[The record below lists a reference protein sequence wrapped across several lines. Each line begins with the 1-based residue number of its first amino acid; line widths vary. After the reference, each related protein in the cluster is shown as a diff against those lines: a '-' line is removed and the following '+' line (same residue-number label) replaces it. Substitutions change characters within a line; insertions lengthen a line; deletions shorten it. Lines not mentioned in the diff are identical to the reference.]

1 MPTLVR
7 QTLCI
12 VYITGIPENTSIQA
26 AQMKGMGSA
35 APGGDGKGDHH
46 FTVSSQERDA
56 LVSAGWTDE
65 GIGWYSSDD
74 NRSFPLQRQYNPYA
88 HTGTHNYT
96 LNPGEASYLISRGRR
111 DEGVAWYGIDGASSA
126 PWGTSPSEAPF
137 KNCKAVRAAGRAPI
151 YRGDPGYSSKL
162 DTDNDGIGCE

>member
-1 MPTLVR
+1 MGRCRLGRPTSSG
-7 QTLCI
+7 TP
-12 VYITGIPENTSIQA
+12 VYRLYNPYV
-26 AQMKGMGSA
+26 
-35 APGGDGKGDHH
+35 GDHH

-74 NRSFPLQRQYNPYA
+74 NRSFPLQR
-88 HTGTHNYT
+88 
-96 LNPGEASYLISRGRR
+96 
-111 DEGVAWYGIDGASSA
+111 DEGVAWYGIGGASSA

>member
-1 MPTLVR
+1 MGRCRLGRPTSSG
-7 QTLCI
+7 TP
-12 VYITGIPENTSIQA
+12 VYRLYNPYV
-26 AQMKGMGSA
+26 
-35 APGGDGKGDHH
+35 GDHH

-111 DEGVAWYGIDGASSA
+111 DEGVAWYGIDGASLH
-126 PWGTSPSEAPF
+126 
-137 KNCKAVRAAGRAPI
+137 
-151 YRGDPGYSSKL
+151 RGVPLPLKHHSK
-162 DTDNDGIGCE
+162 TVKP

>member
-1 MPTLVR
+1 MGRCRLGRPTSSG
-7 QTLCI
+7 TP
-12 VYITGIPENTSIQA
+12 VYRLYNPYV
-26 AQMKGMGSA
+26 
-35 APGGDGKGDHH
+35 GDHH

-96 LNPGEASYLISRGRR
+96 LNLGEASYLISRGRR
-111 DEGVAWYGIDGASSA
+111 DEGVAWYGIGGASSA

>member
-1 MPTLVR
+1 M
-7 QTLCI
+7 
-12 VYITGIPENTSIQA
+12 
-26 AQMKGMGSA
+26 
-35 APGGDGKGDHH
+35 
-46 FTVSSQERDA
+46 SSQERDA

-111 DEGVAWYGIDGASSA
+111 DERVVAWYGIGGALFCTVGYLSL
-126 PWGTSPSEAPF
+126 PEAPF
-137 KNCKAVRAAGRAPI
+137 KNCKAVRAAGRAPFI
-151 YRGDPGYSSKL
+151 CGDPGYGSKL
-162 DTDNDGIGCE
+162 DTADNDRYRLRGRYIPIRI